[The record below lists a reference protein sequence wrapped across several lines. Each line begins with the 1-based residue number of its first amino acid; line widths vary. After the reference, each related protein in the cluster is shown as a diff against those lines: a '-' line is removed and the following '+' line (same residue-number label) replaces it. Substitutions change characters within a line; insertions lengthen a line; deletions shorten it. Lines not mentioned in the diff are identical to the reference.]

1 MTLTHQRWVHL
12 QGEIG
17 EVYNI
22 GTQKER
28 TVMDVAHQI
37 AKIFKLPEVPSSDC
51 GYAIS
56 HCARHRLS
64 NSRKSLSLTTTLAAT
79 SRARSSR

>member
-1 MTLTHQRWVHL
+1 VL

-37 AKIFKLPEVPSSDC
+37 SKIFKLPEVLWHRERWCSRLIHVTQ
-51 GYAIS
+51 AI
-56 HCARHRLS
+56 R
-64 NSRKSLSLTTTLAAT
+64 
-79 SRARSSR
+79 